1 MRRLAG
7 VCECGCGTAITGR
20 WRPGREERRFAVGH
34 NTRKHVMAY
43 CHGQRVRVYVH
54 DGRGWCSGCR
64 SWVPVIY

>member
-1 MRRLAG
+1 
-7 VCECGCGTAITGR
+7 
-20 WRPGREERRFAVGH
+20 
-34 NTRKHVMAY
+34 MAY